1 MKRIL
6 CLIDSLGPGGAQ
18 RQLVGLASM
27 LYESKYEVC
36 VVTYHND
43 SFFKP
48 VLSEKG
54 IVHSEI
60 GEGLSSL
67 RRILEVRKIVKKFQ
81 PDCVISYQ
89 ETPSLIAC
97 LIRLSGLKF
106 KLLVSERSTT
116 QVITKKDKVRFALYK
131 IADYIVP
138 NSYSQSDFL
147 KMNYKWMIPK
157 MRTIINCVDT
167 NHFSP
172 LPQPADSHSLR
183 FVTASSVSKNK
194 NVLAFVEAVNLV
206 AKKGARD
213 YSIKWYGEVEES
225 KTLCEECRE
234 LIRKYNLDDIFEIL
248 PKTNNILEEYRK
260 ADVFFFPTLYEGT
273 PNALCEA
280 MSCGLFI
287 LSSDVCDNPRY
298 VQDGKNGVLFDPKSV
313 NSMSDALVKTLEMPV
328 EEIREYGKRSREI
341 AMKEFS
347 KETFINQYIKLIEE

>member
-18 RQLVGLASM
+18 RQFVGLASM
-27 LYESKYEVC
+27 LCDSKYDVC
-36 VVTYHND
+36 VVTYHDN

-54 IVHSEI
+54 IVHEEVE
-60 GEGLSSL
+60 EGPSSVK
-67 RRILEVRKIVKKFQ
+67 RILAVRRLVRKYK
-81 PDCVISYQ
+81 PDCVIAYQ

-97 LIRLSGLKF
+97 LIRLSGVKF

-116 QVITKKDKVRFALYK
+116 QVITLKDKIRFALYRV
-131 IADYIVP
+131 ADHIVP

-147 KMNYKWMIPK
+147 KKNYNWMVPK
-157 MRTIINCVDT
+157 MRTIINFVDT
-167 NHFSP
+167 DRFSP
-172 LPQPADSHSLR
+172 LPQPPENHALR

-194 NVLAFVEAVNLV
+194 NILAFIEAVNLV
-206 AKKGARD
+206 AKKGFQD

-225 KTLCEECRE
+225 KALCAECRE
-234 LIRKYNLDDIFEIL
+234 QIIKYNLGDIFEIL

-298 VQDGKNGVLFDPKSV
+298 VQDGKNGVLFNPKSIE
-313 NSMSDALVKTLEMPV
+313 SMSEALIRVLEMPHK
-328 EEIREYGKRSREI
+328 EIKECGKLSREI
-341 AMKEFS
+341 ALDKFS
-347 KETFINQYIKLIEE
+347 KEKFINEYIKLIEE

>member
-18 RQLVGLASM
+18 RQFVGLASM
-27 LYESKYEVC
+27 LYDSKYEVC

-43 SFFKP
+43 HFFKL
-48 VLSEKG
+48 VLSKKG
-54 IVHSEI
+54 IVHEEVE
-60 GEGLSSL
+60 EGLSSVK
-67 RRILEVRKIVKKFQ
+67 RILEVRKIVKKFR
-81 PDCVISYQ
+81 PDCVIAYQ

-97 LIRLSGLKF
+97 LIRMSGLKF

-116 QVITKKDKVRFALYK
+116 QVMTLKDKIRFALYK
-131 IADYIVP
+131 GADYIVP

-147 KMNYKWMIPK
+147 RKNYKWMVPK
-157 MRTIINCVDT
+157 MRTIINFVDT
-167 NHFSP
+167 NRFSP
-172 LPQPADSHSLR
+172 LSQPAENHSLK

-194 NVLAFVEAVNLV
+194 NILAFIEAVNVV
-206 AKKGARD
+206 AKKGFRD

-225 KTLCEECRE
+225 KALCEECRE
-234 LIRKYNLDDIFEIL
+234 QIRKYNLNGIFEIL

-298 VQDGKNGVLFDPKSV
+298 VHNGENGVLFDPKSV
-313 NSMSDALVKTLEMPV
+313 ESMAEALIKTLEMPL
-328 EEIREYGKRSREI
+328 EEIRKQGKRSREI
-341 AMKEFS
+341 ALKEFS
-347 KETFINQYIKLIEE
+347 KETFINQYIKLIEG